1 MEGGIVHFPGLN
13 RPTDIDSDQ
22 LTPKETTDLKHL
34 VEAAGF
40 FSLPS
45 RVGKPARGAAD
56 YRQYTVTIEEGARR
70 HTVRMTEPVDNAD
83 LQRLLEGVEQ
93 SPMNY
98 TIR

>member
-1 MEGGIVHFPGLN
+1 MEGGIVHFPGFN
-13 RPTDIDSDQ
+13 RPTDIDSDPP
-22 LTPKETTDLKHL
+22 TPKETTDLKHL

-45 RVGKPARGAAD
+45 RVGKPAHGAAD
-56 YRQYTVTIEEGARR
+56 YRQYTVTIKKGTRR
-70 HTVRMTEPVDNAD
+70 HTIQITEPVDNAD